1 MPIKTTTPVALL
13 LALSA
18 AAADAATC
26 SRRAIA
32 REIKAVLAAAP
43 TDTDFSFFIET
54 ASGRRLSY
62 DRGGSRM
69 TTSYASASTSKWVTA
84 VIILREV
91 QRGSLSIDSR
101 PQDLIPGWNVTPSDP
116 LAAIT
121 LGDLLSFTS
130 GLVQEPACVNSGRA
144 DFEECVRMIA
154 DVNVGNGKV
163 PGAEF
168 DYGSAHLQV
177 AGLMAV
183 KSAGVGSWQDLFD
196 RFRRETGLFSN
207 GGYDLPS
214 AGNPRLAGGMHWTGA
229 DYAAF
234 LRALQGG
241 QLLGPSL
248 LSQMYA
254 DHVGSALIGSS
265 PPLAA
270 LGEDWHYG
278 FGHWLECPSRTF
290 DCPAPAYHSSP
301 GAYGAYPFVD
311 VVHGYF
317 GIVAR
322 QGTLGTFR
330 NGKALFDRVRAQAE
344 AWAECRAE

>member
-1 MPIKTTTPVALL
+1 MPKTTTVVALL

-32 REIKAVLAAAP
+32 REIKTVLAAAP

-62 DRGGSRM
+62 DRGASRM
-69 TTSYASASTSKWVTA
+69 TTSYESASTSKWVTA

-130 GLVQEPACVNSGRA
+130 GLVQEPACINGRA
-144 DFEECVRMIA
+144 DFEECVRRIA

-177 AGLMAV
+177 ACLLYT
-183 KSAGVGSWQDLFD
+183 S
-196 RFRRETGLFSN
+196 
-207 GGYDLPS
+207 PS
-214 AGNPRLAGGMHWTGA
+214 PR
-229 DYAAF
+229 D
-234 LRALQGG
+234 
-241 QLLGPSL
+241 
-248 LSQMYA
+248 
-254 DHVGSALIGSS
+254 
-265 PPLAA
+265 
-270 LGEDWHYG
+270 
-278 FGHWLECPSRTF
+278 
-290 DCPAPAYHSSP
+290 
-301 GAYGAYPFVD
+301 
-311 VVHGYF
+311 
-317 GIVAR
+317 
-322 QGTLGTFR
+322 
-330 NGKALFDRVRAQAE
+330 
-344 AWAECRAE
+344 